1 MNELKLRLSLACAL
15 LICMPAAA
23 SAQVT
28 GERAEAPPEADTYA
42 MLRQGD
48 GVDEQ
53 QVRDMEI
60 VGSLKA
66 AYLREET
73 LNPAKI
79 DIKAKDGAVH
89 LSGTAPSEKARK
101 LAVKIAKD
109 TENVTDVTSDIR
121 VSDES

>member
-28 GERAEAPPEADTYA
+28 GERAEAPPEADTYN

-48 GVDEQ
+48 GVEEQ

-66 AYLREET
+66 AYLREEK
-73 LNPAKI
+73 LNPANI
-79 DIKAKDGAVH
+79 DIRAEDGEVH
-89 LSGTAPSEKARK
+89 LSGTAPSEEAREV
-101 LAVKIAKD
+101 AVKIAKS
-109 TENVTDVTSDIR
+109 TENVTDV
-121 VSDES
+121 VSEIEIADGN